1 MTGFDETD
9 LLSKKFFLGSLSNF
23 DGLMRTSEYNVIVH
37 HFAITTSLLAKG

>member
-23 DGLMRTSEYNVIVH
+23 DGLMRTSEYNVIVY